1 MAVIQLMAMEMVYL
15 GLGSN
20 LGDREANLEKALAA
34 LSGQVR
40 IETISAIYETEP
52 VGYED
57 QPWFLNLVCCGKTE
71 LEPPDLLSFA
81 KEIEARM
88 DREESFRNAPRTIDI
103 DILFFGNRVIETDDL
118 TIPHPRVAERGFVMV
133 PFAKIAPVLVHPQ
146 NGKTIKDLLSELD
159 DTKQVREWG
168 NVSSIG

>member
-1 MAVIQLMAMEMVYL
+1 MAVIQLIAMETVYL

-20 LGDREANLEKALAA
+20 LGDREANLKKALES

-40 IETISAIYETEP
+40 IETVSAIYETEP

-57 QPWFLNLVCCGKTE
+57 QPWFLNLVCCGETE
-71 LEPPDLLSFA
+71 LEPPDLLLFV
-81 KEIEARM
+81 KGIEARM

-103 DILFFGNRVIETDDL
+103 DILFYGDRVIETDDL

-133 PFAKIAPVLVHPQ
+133 PFAKIAPALVHPK
-146 NGKTIKDLLSELD
+146 NGKTINDLLSELD